1 MNFES
6 GDKVMFKRFSALG
19 AGLQRLGQLGTVI
32 AVYDAPPENGVRID
46 ISFPDGK
53 VEHNINIRHV
63 ERQDRSS
70 RSPVGERK

>member
-6 GDKVMFKRFSALG
+6 GDKVMFKRFSTLG

-32 AVYDAPPENGVRID
+32 TVHDAPPEEGTRLD

-53 VEHNINIRHV
+53 VEHNINARHV
-63 ERQDRSS
+63 ERKDQSS
-70 RSPVGERK
+70 RSPAGERK